1 MPDSPF
7 EPRISLITLGVA
19 DLARARAFYE
29 NGLGWRASPASQ
41 GDIVFFQLG
50 GLALALFPRAELA
63 ADAGVADEG
72 HGFRGI
78 ALAHNVRESRGRR
91 PLLALAEAPGGRI
104 TRSAETAS
112 WGGRSGYFADPD
124 GHLWEIAWNPHFDAR
139 SRRRGAVA
147 FKPPR
152 VAALPDSALPQAA
165 APARR
170 GEAGLRR
177 CRGCRAPRWPGSAKP
192 HTRRAR

>member
-29 NGLGWRASPASQ
+29 SGLGWRASPASQ

-50 GLALALFPRAELA
+50 GLALGLFPRAELA
-63 ADAGVADEG
+63 VDAGVADDG

-78 ALAHNVRESRGRR
+78 ALAHNVRNPVEVEQ
-91 PLLALAEAPGGRI
+91 LLALAESAGGRI
-104 TRSAETAS
+104 VRSAETAS

-124 GHLWEIAWNPHFDAR
+124 GHLWEIAWNPHFALAAD
-139 SRRRGAVA
+139 GAV
-147 FKPPR
+147 R
-152 VAALPDSALPQAA
+152 LP
-165 APARR
+165 
-170 GEAGLRR
+170 
-177 CRGCRAPRWPGSAKP
+177 
-192 HTRRAR
+192 